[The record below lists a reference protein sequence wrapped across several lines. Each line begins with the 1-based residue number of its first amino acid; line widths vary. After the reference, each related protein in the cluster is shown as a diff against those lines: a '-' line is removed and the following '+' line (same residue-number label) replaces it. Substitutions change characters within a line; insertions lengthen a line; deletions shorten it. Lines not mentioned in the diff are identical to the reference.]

1 MTPLEQYKRIERP
14 LNETEVAILNII
26 QQHQPISV
34 TDVRKKLAESG
45 KEVTLQYVST
55 LTSRL
60 IDDGVLTYTTGEA
73 GAKLLSIADGVIIE
87 GATAYVPAPVAMTPE
102 DRLSQVLDLF
112 NVKGDIKRKVLN
124 ILALNPAAHN
134 PHSLFSILYNLRV
147 EPSTARN
154 IVETYFGAQQYAMMQ
169 QQFAFNQPFIQPY
182 PMNPVFPQP
191 IATQPVIIGQQPHP
205 VVAGYTPSGQPI
217 IIMQPPPQPQP
228 QQPPQIQVIKTGET
242 RRIRRVRRNEKGEIV
257 KLPDGTPE
265 YEEIEEPVTLT
276 VGGGESALTSVLAPI
291 LEKVILGKG
300 EKSEAEKEAEQLRE
314 KLQEEKEKRL
324 EEKIAEIEKKNMENI
339 QSLLNTFQKGMQDV
353 ANSFKD
359 SLEKLQHSWEDRFR
373 EYEHKLEIERIK
385 AESSA
390 GERPLV
396 SIVKTV
402 DRTLRELPQNIAAAV
417 QTIYRPAAVPAI
429 PQMTPEQMAADAK
442 KLKEQLGV

>member
-1 MTPLEQYKRIERP
+1 
-14 LNETEVAILNII
+14 
-26 QQHQPISV
+26 
-34 TDVRKKLAESG
+34 
-45 KEVTLQYVST
+45 
-55 LTSRL
+55 
-60 IDDGVLTYTTGEA
+60 
-73 GAKLLSIADGVIIE
+73 
-87 GATAYVPAPVAMTPE
+87 
-102 DRLSQVLDLF
+102 
-112 NVKGDIKRKVLN
+112 
-124 ILALNPAAHN
+124 
-134 PHSLFSILYNLRV
+134 
-147 EPSTARN
+147 
-154 IVETYFGAQQYAMMQ
+154 
-169 QQFAFNQPFIQPY
+169 
-182 PMNPVFPQP
+182 
-191 IATQPVIIGQQPHP
+191 
-205 VVAGYTPSGQPI
+205 
-217 IIMQPPPQPQP
+217 
-228 QQPPQIQVIKTGET
+228 VIKTGET

-276 VGGGESALTSVLAPI
+276 VGGGESALTSILAPI

-314 KLQEEKEKRL
+314 KLQEEREKRL